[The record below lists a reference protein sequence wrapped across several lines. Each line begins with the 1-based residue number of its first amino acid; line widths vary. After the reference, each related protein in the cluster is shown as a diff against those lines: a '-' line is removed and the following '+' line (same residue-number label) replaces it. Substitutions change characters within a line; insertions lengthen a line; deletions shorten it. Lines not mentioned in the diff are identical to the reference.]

1 MQQTIGTRPGPM
13 VRINGD
19 SSPNEVK
26 LQDSEI
32 AEKTFSLLDNGM
44 GGLLDAI
51 NDAFR

>member
-1 MQQTIGTRPGPM
+1 M

-19 SSPNEVK
+19 SLPNEVE

-32 AEKTFSLLDNGM
+32 AEATLPLLENGM

-51 NDAFR
+51 NEVFR